1 MNDELTAFPHEPF
14 PHGPFAHEPQGLGPE
29 GLDLRAL
36 DPTAST
42 DDRRADS
49 LQPIAG
55 VGLDLYARI
64 VRSIALM
71 NHDLSMLAPMAALH
85 GVGQD
90 EWVLARQGWNE
101 RIATDDAVNYL
112 FRELYDAG

>member
-1 MNDELTAFPHEPF
+1 MNDELERIDHRTGTPAWTGDAGAPAEH
-14 PHGPFAHEPQGLGPE
+14 HV
-29 GLDLRAL
+29 
-36 DPTAST
+36 
-42 DDRRADS
+42 DS

-64 VRSIALM
+64 IRSIALM

-90 EWVLARQGWNE
+90 EWVQARHGWNE
-101 RIATDDAVNYL
+101 RIASDDAVIYL
-112 FRELYDAG
+112 FRELYEAG

>member
-1 MNDELTAFPHEPF
+1 MNDELTARPHEPCT
-14 PHGPFAHEPQGLGPE
+14 PEPQGLDPQ
-29 GLDLRAL
+29 GLDPMA
-36 DPTAST
+36 PAST
-42 DDRRADS
+42 EGRRADS

-85 GVGQD
+85 GVGHD
-90 EWVLARQGWNE
+90 EWVQARQGWNE
-101 RIATDDAVNYL
+101 RIASDDAVNYL
-112 FRELYDAG
+112 FRELYEAG